1 MSAPHGEP
9 GRDLVPFCDHLLHD
23 ETAVGESATAGYEK
37 SLVALEVHRV
47 GVAGGRSA
55 EGTRQEIIRHSHA
68 GLDSRTFRVEAVKQ
82 LRKAIPVDVSFF
94 ATADPATL
102 LFTSAVRDDVLAR
115 ATPQFLE
122 HEFLRDNPV
131 KFVRLAR
138 ERSPVDS
145 LGMATGGELAR
156 SPRYQEI
163 LEPMDLGDELRAAL
177 IVGSKCWGF
186 MCLHR
191 ERSSPNFT
199 PAEAAFLAKLTPH
212 LAEGLRTALLIGDA
226 RAGPPAPESPG
237 LLLLGDDLSLAAIT
251 PAAEGWLAEVAQ
263 GDWRSSLE
271 LPDAVYAVAARL
283 LALERGGHT
292 PSDLMPRIRFRTASG
307 RWLVLHASRLR
318 AADAEGRIAVI
329 FEEARPSEIAP
340 LIVDAYSLTKREGEI
355 TRLVLRG
362 LSTAEVSR
370 ELHITPNTVRD
381 HFKSIFDKVGVRSR
395 RELVGQV
402 FAQHYQPR
410 MVTGHEPDAYGQFT

>member
-1 MSAPHGEP
+1 M
-9 GRDLVPFCDHLLHD
+9 DL
-23 ETAVGESATAGYEK
+23 
-37 SLVALEVHRV
+37 
-47 GVAGGRSA
+47 RSA
-55 EGTRQEIIRHSHA
+55 ERIRQEIVRLSHA
-68 GLDSRTFRVEAVKQ
+68 GLDSRTFKVEVIRH
-82 LRKAIPVDVSFF
+82 LRKLIPVDASFF

-102 LFTSAVRDDVLAR
+102 LFTGAVVDDVLAR
-115 ATPQFLE
+115 ATSQFLE
-122 HEFLRDNPV
+122 NEFLRDDSV
-131 KFVRLAR
+131 KFASLAR
-138 ERSPVDS
+138 ASSPVDS
-145 LGMATGGELAR
+145 LGVATKGELAR

-163 LEPMDLGDELRAAL
+163 LAPMDLGDELRAAL
-177 IVGSKCWGF
+177 VVGSKCWGF

-212 LAEGLRTALLIGDA
+212 LAEGLRSALLIGDG
-226 RAGPPAPESPG
+226 RVTSLSPEGPG
-237 LLLLGDDLSLAAIT
+237 LLLLGDDLSLAATT

-263 GDWRSSLE
+263 SDWPSSLE

-283 LALERGGHT
+283 LALERGGHM
-292 PSDLMPRIRFRTASG
+292 PPDLMPRMRLKTASG

-318 AADAEGRIAVI
+318 AAETEGRIAVI

-340 LIVDAYSLTKREGEI
+340 LIVDAYGLTKREGEI
-355 TRLVLRG
+355 TKLVLRG
-362 LSTAEVSR
+362 LSTAEVSE

-381 HFKSIFDKVGVRSR
+381 HFKAIFDKVGVRSR

-410 MVTGHEPDAYGQFT
+410 MAIGLEPNADGQLT